1 VAATLGTGPYLASQT
16 ALDAGLDLNLFGS
29 AQLQSVTS
37 SSSGTVAGNAVVTLD
52 GALFA
57 SLNVGSGASN
67 GAIFEVNSSVTVT
80 NWNNNAGSARV
91 DNNGGAIVVGTLTVG
106 GTAFAVFQ
114 SSATAAVTL
123 PNIDFAARA
132 NFAAASTLHVAG
144 GIAHIGVNGA
154 TSVAATTKGA
164 ITGAGTVKLSG
175 GVSVDGNIPKD
186 VTLHVAASGRSAP
199 LAVVD
204 SSTTLTTAGNV
215 EGDGTIV
222 VNGNFELTAA
232 AKVDPKVVIN
242 AAANFV
248 INTGVAFQAKA
259 VNVSERAVLVIG
271 ATANKGQ
278 VTINKIAQCLG
289 TVRINLATTAAAY
302 ISSQAAG
309 GQVAIKYDSNNV
321 PADLAK
327 CTVEIVDS
335 EKKTYTL
342 TSRTS
347 ASAGRRLLA
356 SSGTATW
363 GSDSMT
369 YSMSQQ
375 NSAAYSFALL
385 PLVIIGVVGIV
396 M

>member
-1 VAATLGTGPYLASQT
+1 VVGN
-16 ALDAGLDLNLFGS
+16 GLS
-29 AQLQSVTS
+29 TS
-37 SSSGTVAGNAVVTLD
+37 
-52 GALFA
+52 
-57 SLNVGSGASN
+57 

-80 NWNNNAGSARV
+80 SWNNNAGSARV
-91 DNNGGAIVVGTLTVG
+91 DNNNGVIVVGNLSVG

-123 PNIDFAARA
+123 TNIDFSARA
-132 NFAAASTLHVAG
+132 SFATSSTLHVAG
-144 GIAHIGVNGA
+144 GIAHLGVSGA
-154 TSVAATTKGA
+154 TSAAATTNGA
-164 ITGAGTVKLSG
+164 ITGTGTVKLSG
-175 GVSVDGNIPKD
+175 GVSVDGNIPQD
-186 VTLHVAASGRSAP
+186 VTLNVAASGRSSP

-204 SSTTLTTAGNV
+204 ASTTLRTAGNI

-222 VNGNFELTAA
+222 VNGNLEVSAA
-232 AKVDPKVVIN
+232 THVDPKVVIN
-242 AAANFV
+242 AAATFV
-248 INTGVAFQAKA
+248 INSAVAVQAKA
-259 VNVSERAVLVIG
+259 VNVSAGAVLVIG
-271 ATANKGQ
+271 ANANKGK

-302 ISSQAAG
+302 ISSQAVG
-309 GQVAIKYDSNNV
+309 GVVAIKYDSNNV

-327 CTVEIVDS
+327 CAVEVVDS
-335 EKKTYTL
+335 DKKTFTL

-369 YSMSQQ
+369 YTMSQQ
-375 NSAAYSFALL
+375 NSAAYSFAIV
-385 PLVIIGVVGIV
+385 PLILSGVIGIL